1 MNALGMPAKMDTA
14 NLPVRNA
21 VETVSPKDERR
32 LTFPLA

>member
-21 VETVSPKDERR
+21 VETVSPKDDDG
-32 LTFPLA
+32 